1 MIFTPKCLE
10 ENVKPLI
17 VDVKFDKTWFEQL
30 VDTSMK
36 FWYQHLLPEI
46 IEKKLC
52 REGTEQKE
60 NVLTNEDHGYA
71 LCSGSS
77 NLFGSNCPIC
87 HVVCKDEEDVL
98 DEVLDVIVAMLGF
111 ILDVCK

>member
-1 MIFTPKCLE
+1 MGITGQSWDHLVIFTPKCLE

-17 VDVKFDKTWFEQL
+17 VVVKFDKTLFEQL

-52 REGTEQKE
+52 REGTEQKN

-71 LCSGSS
+71 LC
-77 NLFGSNCPIC
+77 
-87 HVVCKDEEDVL
+87 
-98 DEVLDVIVAMLGF
+98 
-111 ILDVCK
+111 